1 MDPTRDELRLVEVRG
16 KLDALHLVSRDDF
29 NLPAR
34 YRSLV
39 TLEEI
44 LRQRV
49 DHAPVASQA

>member
-1 MDPTRDELRLVEVRG
+1 VDQTRDELRLLEVRG
-16 KLDALHLVSRDDF
+16 KLDALRLVSRDDF

-39 TLEEI
+39 ALEEI

-49 DHAPVASQA
+49 RLTRKATV